1 MVRPMN
7 TANSK
12 YVPSEVEQKWQA
24 AWATADAFR
33 ADVDS
38 AKKHYYVLEMLPYPS
53 GVLHM
58 GHVRNYTLGD
68 VLARYKR
75 AQGFNVMHPMGWDS
89 FGLPAENA
97 AIKRGIHPGKWTLSN
112 IADMKKVMNRFGWSY
127 DWSKEVT
134 TCLPSYYGPQQSLF
148 IDMYNKGLVY
158 RGEALAN
165 WDPVDQTVLANEQ
178 VVDGKGW
185 RSGAV
190 VERRKMPQWFF
201 KITHYADELLRDLDT
216 LEGWPQRVKTM
227 QENWIGKSR
236 GLQFKFQVTA
246 PSSCH
251 LPPETCNLEVF
262 TTRPDTLYG
271 ATFCAIAPEHPLA
284 TLTAQN
290 DDKAAS
296 FIAEASALGTA
307 LEVIEKAEKKGYK
320 TPYEAVHPLTGDK
333 LPIYI
338 ANFVLMAYGTGAI
351 MSVPAHDERDH
362 AFATKYNLPITPV
375 IQPLHAS
382 EGWHPRQEAYTGD
395 GILINSANLNGL
407 TSETAIDAVITKA
420 ETQGWGRGTTQWRL
434 RDWGVGRQRYW
445 GCPIPFVHC
454 AKCGVVPVP
463 KDQLPV
469 ELPQDAQ
476 FTGSGNPLDQHP
488 TWKHTT
494 CPTCGGKALRETDTM
509 DTFVDSS
516 WYFLRYLCPQAK
528 APLDKQTVDYWMPQ
542 GVDQYI
548 GGIEHAVLHLLY
560 ARFFTK
566 ALRDLGHV
574 TTAEPFK
581 ALLCQ
586 GMLIGNTY
594 QKADGTYLYPSQIE
608 MKGGKAF
615 EKTTGE
621 QVTIHPAEKISKS
634 KNNGDSPDDLLART
648 GADALRLFILFAAPP
663 ERDVE
668 WSESAIEGATRFLNR
683 LWALTERASQIK
695 LPHSR
700 EGGNPVLQT
709 PEDKAL
715 ARKIHQTI
723 QKVTRDIE
731 NFQYNTM
738 IAACME
744 LLNELSK
751 AEAPLLR
758 EGTETLVRLL
768 NPACPHI
775 TEELWSMLG
784 HQEPLCFTKWP
795 EANAELAKADELT
808 LVVQVDGKLRAR
820 LTVPADIAEADALSQ
835 AQANPEVLPWLTGR
849 KIAKAIYVPGRLVN
863 IATTA

>member
-1 MVRPMN
+1 
-7 TANSK
+7 
-12 YVPSEVEQKWQA
+12 
-24 AWATADAFR
+24 
-33 ADVDS
+33 
-38 AKKHYYVLEMLPYPS
+38 
-53 GVLHM
+53 
-58 GHVRNYTLGD
+58 
-68 VLARYKR
+68 
-75 AQGFNVMHPMGWDS
+75 
-89 FGLPAENA
+89 
-97 AIKRGIHPGKWTLSN
+97 
-112 IADMKKVMNRFGWSY
+112 
-127 DWSKEVT
+127 
-134 TCLPSYYGPQQSLF
+134 
-148 IDMYNKGLVY
+148 
-158 RGEALAN
+158 
-165 WDPVDQTVLANEQ
+165 
-178 VVDGKGW
+178 
-185 RSGAV
+185 
-190 VERRKMPQWFF
+190 
-201 KITHYADELLRDLDT
+201 
-216 LEGWPQRVKTM
+216 M

-290 DDKAAS
+290 DDKAVS

-362 AFATKYNLPITPV
+362 AFATKYNLPIRQV
-375 IQPLHAS
+375 ISGGTDA
-382 EGWHPRQEAYTGD
+382 EAYTGD
-395 GILINSANLNGL
+395 GTLINSGPLNGQ
-407 TSETAIDAVITKA
+407 TSAQAMETVIQQA

-454 AKCGVVPVP
+454 DKCGVVPVP

-469 ELPQDAQ
+469 ELPEDAQ

-751 AEAPLLR
+751 AEGPLLR

-795 EANAELAKADELT
+795 EANTELAKADELT